1 MWEQTR
7 IACTQISE
15 ACLGCRAEEEEEVN
29 HSKYLGSHRE
39 EESLDE
45 ETRGHQI
52 REAEREILPAA
63 FVHLVF
69 IESVTMVSRDPLDQ
83 LRQTKERPYARAN

>member
-52 REAEREILPAA
+52 REAEREIQVAVPRNSPDSEEDDKGRQADLHGRPGK
-63 FVHLVF
+63 L
-69 IESVTMVSRDPLDQ
+69 SRMG
-83 LRQTKERPYARAN
+83 